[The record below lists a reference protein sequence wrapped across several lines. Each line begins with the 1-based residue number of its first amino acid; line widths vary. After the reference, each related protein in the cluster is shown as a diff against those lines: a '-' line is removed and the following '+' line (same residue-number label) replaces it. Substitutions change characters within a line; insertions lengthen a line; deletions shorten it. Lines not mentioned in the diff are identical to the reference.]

1 MSCSSS
7 KKLDIEIESL
17 KKEGSVYLQNN
28 DTANDL
34 EVSNINNILLYPL
47 ISQNKITWDYPFQN
61 SENLIKNYQ
70 INNNYKSFKT
80 ENFYNY
86 NSDNYY
92 KKEILFTNDKIIYVD
107 DYANLFILDTNF
119 KLLKKIQLY
128 EKKLF
133 GDYLLKYSLIISN
146 NTLFISDNLGFIIA
160 INLNNYSILWK
171 NNFTVPFLS
180 NLVIYKD
187 SIFVTNSNGKLYSF
201 NVLNGVQNWSFETG
215 TNNIKSDLAY
225 KITISDNKLF
235 FSNDM
240 GDIYAVNVDDKGLI
254 WNYKISQ
261 NNYNNFNDLF
271 KLANLTYQN
280 NFLYF
285 SSSFGN
291 YFKLNAINGNL
302 VWSSSGKSHINSIL
316 NPDSIIT
323 ISENTFLLIYEKKT
337 GKILYKKNIK
347 KLLPDKKIEFNNI
360 FLLANK
366 IIITTNE
373 GHFILIDSLDL
384 KKISIKKVAKAI
396 KSNIIIYSDKIF
408 FLGEKGFLYKIL

>member
-1 MSCSSS
+1 
-7 KKLDIEIESL
+7 L
-17 KKEGSVYLQNN
+17 
-28 DTANDL
+28 
-34 EVSNINNILLYPL
+34 
-47 ISQNKITWDYPFQN
+47 F
-61 SENLIKNYQ
+61 
-70 INNNYKSFKT
+70 
-80 ENFYNY
+80 
-86 NSDNYY
+86 DN
-92 KKEILFTNDKIIYVD
+92 
-107 DYANLFILDTNF
+107 
-119 KLLKKIQLY
+119 
-128 EKKLF
+128 
-133 GDYLLKYSLIISN
+133 YLLKYSLIISN

-180 NLVIYKD
+180 NLAIYKD

-201 NVLNGVQNWSFETG
+201 NVLNGAQNWSFETG

-225 KITISDNKLF
+225 KITLSDNKLF

-254 WNYKISQ
+254 WSYKISQ

-271 KLANLTYQN
+271 KLGNLTYQN

-291 YFKLNAINGNL
+291 YFKLNTMNGNV
-302 VWSSSGKSHINSIL
+302 VWSSFGKSHINSIL

-347 KLLPDKKIEFNNI
+347 NLLPEKKIEFNNI

-373 GHFILIDSLDL
+373 GHFVIVDSLDL
-384 KKISIKKVAKAI
+384 KKITIKKIAEAI